1 MPLKKREEG
10 KGRKKGGGMGGKA
23 ALLVGGAGLL
33 LFILGVKRRYRLDD
47 GREIVVPDDEVAGEG
62 DGEAK

>member
-1 MPLKKREEG
+1 MKKDEG
-10 KGRKKGGGMGGKA
+10 KKGNASKV

-47 GREIVVPDDEVAGEG
+47 QREIEAPPRRRRGEEEEYDDEESTA
-62 DGEAK
+62 